1 MYKLGENPDLFDGLS
16 FGLLQSQEETI
27 YMKSAVG
34 KKKKKQAGH
43 SWLLVP
49 LAKNSNGLTILL
61 FMATQT
67 TLFEKSLISMIAVDM
82 FSSTVQFRRKKLFY

>member
-34 KKKKKQAGH
+34 KKKKKT
-43 SWLLVP
+43 SWTQ
-49 LAKNSNGLTILL
+49 LATRSFGKEQQWPYHPSVYGNTNYSI
-61 FMATQT
+61 
-67 TLFEKSLISMIAVDM
+67 
-82 FSSTVQFRRKKLFY
+82 